1 MLCSHVLL
9 RLYLQNNQITVI
21 PECIGALTNL
31 TRCEEWLS
39 GVLFSHV
46 LLRLYLSGNKGL
58 PEDLARDTW
67 DHNVAEHLT
76 NLAKYGAVFSAHFG
90 ALWTMHAI
98 GDVWPDL
105 SEIVCERLFS
115 ANLDEW
121 AKKKL

>member
-1 MLCSHVLL
+1 MLFSHVLL
-9 RLYLQNNQITVI
+9 RLDVSNNQITVI

-46 LLRLYLSGNKGL
+46 LLRLYLGGNKGL
-58 PEDLARDTW
+58 PEDLACDIYGA
-67 DHNVAEHLT
+67 NVAEHLT

-90 ALWTMHAI
+90 ALWTMRTI

-115 ANLDEW
+115 TNLDEW
-121 AKKKL
+121 SKKKL